1 VKEEHDPALAALMEQ
16 ISQARGLCCSAYKVG
31 CFKRRLTVRMRA
43 RGVATYRDYAHLL
56 AEDPTEYDRLLDA
69 LTINVTRFYRNPEAW
84 DVLAARMLPRL
95 WAARAG
101 AVRCW
106 SAGCSSGE
114 EPYTLAMLLADLA
127 RRGGDPVPAA
137 RVDATDLDPQILEQA
152 RLGRY
157 PRAMLREAPPDLI
170 GRYFDAG
177 DPAAVV
183 PGVRDMVR
191 FARHDMLR
199 DPPPNLF
206 YMILRPPR
214 ATRTS
219 TRFRY
224 TTLFAGL
231 TAALAPD
238 GYLVLG
244 KVEAVWGEV
253 RSQLALE
260 DLRERVYRR
269 R

>member
-1 VKEEHDPALAALMEQ
+1 MKEEHDPALAALMEQ

-43 RGVATYRDYAHLL
+43 RGAATYQDYAYLL
-56 AEDPTEYDRLLDA
+56 AAGPAEYDRLLDA
-69 LTINVTRFYRNPEAW
+69 LTINVTRFYRNPETW
-84 DVLAARMLPRL
+84 EVLASRMLPRL

-127 RRGGDPVPAA
+127 RRRGDPVLAA
-137 RVDATDLDPQILEQA
+137 RVDATDLDPQSLERA
-152 RLGRY
+152 TLGSYR
-157 PRAMLREAPPDLI
+157 RAMLREAPPDLI
-170 GRYFDAG
+170 RCYFEGG

-183 PGVRDMVR
+183 PVVRDMVR
-191 FARHDMLR
+191 FARHDMLC
-199 DPPPNLF
+199 DPPPHPPYDLILCRNVAIYFDRPSQDRLF
-206 YMILRPPR
+206 
-214 ATRTS
+214 TE
-219 TRFRY
+219 
-224 TTLFAGL
+224 L
-231 TAALAPD
+231 TDALAPE

-244 KVEAVWGEV
+244 KVEAIWGDV
-253 RSQLALE
+253 RSRLALE
-260 DLRERVYRR
+260 DLRERIYRR